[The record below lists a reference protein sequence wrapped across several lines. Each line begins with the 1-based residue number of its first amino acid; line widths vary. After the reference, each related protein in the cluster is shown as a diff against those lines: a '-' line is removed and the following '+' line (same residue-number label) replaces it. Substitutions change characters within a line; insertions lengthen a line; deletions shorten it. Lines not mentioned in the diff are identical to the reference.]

1 MAPVRPI
8 SGKIMVVDDAAFDR
22 ARMVSVVKALGCE
35 AIEVPYADQ
44 VLEVASKEQPCM
56 IVMDVVMGP
65 PNGFEVCRTLRENPQ
80 TRHIPVILCS
90 VKSSKVDLDWA
101 RRQGAMGYLAKPIDP
116 KKARDFL
123 ARQWERFQEIVEANR
138 RRRMQKTSASD
149 ATKDTDNVGG
159 QE

>member
-1 MAPVRPI
+1 
-8 SGKIMVVDDAAFDR
+8 
-22 ARMVSVVKALGCE
+22 
-35 AIEVPYADQ
+35 
-44 VLEVASKEQPCM
+44 M